1 MATFLPPIANFLG
14 HQDGKHIVATITVYF
29 HPARSAGSMEE
40 AVILGIMAF
49 CYAVFISVSSMAV
62 SVFCETQLGLIE
74 YVFSKTYSRIQARSM
89 IMLLDLPKRVSLELL
104 TRPKHNV
111 QLHFERLLTQH

>member
-14 HQDGKHIVATITVYF
+14 HQDGKHVVATITVYF

-40 AVILGIMAF
+40 AVILGIIAF
-49 CYAVFISVSSMAV
+49 CYAVFISISSMAV

-74 YVFSKTYSRIQARSM
+74 YVFLKAI
-89 IMLLDLPKRVSLELL
+89 ILEFGQIS
-104 TRPKHNV
+104 V
-111 QLHFERLLTQH
+111 QTAPSGIFQIE